1 MQNLIVGVIICVM
14 HSFLLILQLLLNPYF
29 CHHNVNDKKMF
40 VTAFVTG
47 FVFKAQIVSVRN
59 ITHSDAQNIC
69 SGTNAQS
76 CMIWPL
82 RDDYEFSS
90 KWFTCFRKPLMDIN
104 GKLRCL

>member
-1 MQNLIVGVIICVM
+1 M
-14 HSFLLILQLLLNPYF
+14 HSFPLILQLLFNPYF
-29 CHHNVNDKKMF
+29 CHHNVNDKKIF
-40 VTAFVTG
+40 VDAFVTSY
-47 FVFKAQIVSVRN
+47 VFKAQIVRN

-69 SGTNAQS
+69 SGRNAQS

-90 KWFTCFRKPLMDIN
+90 ECFTCFRKPLMDTN